1 MMDHPKM
8 VLAIAL
14 RFYCN
19 GVLRGAGRRYVQYVN
34 RASVIGL
41 ALGTAALIM
50 VVAVMN
56 GFDRELQSRLLSVTP
71 HLLVSAKTP
80 REQLISHDNVQQVQP
95 FLSADVLLLADQ
107 GGLLFRLQGLAPDDH
122 QVTIM
127 QDALRKGRWW
137 TQQDSAPIIL
147 GAPLVERFGYRLGQ
161 SIPVALIKIDPETQR
176 IQPQVSSFMLIG
188 TYALGAE
195 TDQAIAI
202 TSLSALA
209 KVLDSTPIQRL
220 HLRDPMAVRTVREDL
235 ISRDITPLSSWEH
248 EFGAFF
254 QAVQLEKLMMGL
266 LLSVLVGLALIS
278 LSAGMRIVM
287 LEKQQTTVI
296 LMTLGLT
303 AKDCRHVF
311 LIQSALLSLTGIAI
325 GSLLGVLLASQLP
338 ALMAAIEGLTGFS
351 IVTGS
356 YFSDLPVDIRLRD
369 TAMIII
375 LALLAC
381 AWVMWRL
388 VQSNF
393 RLAQDPARA
402 NSPSVGI

>member
-8 VLAIAL
+8 VLNIAL
-14 RFYCN
+14 RFYAN
-19 GVLRGAGRRYVQYVN
+19 GVLKGAGRRYVQYVN

-41 ALGTAALIM
+41 ALGTAALII

-56 GFDRELQSRLLSVTP
+56 GFDRELQLRLLSVTP
-71 HLLVSAKTP
+71 HLLVSAETP
-80 REQLISHDNVQQVQP
+80 REKLLKIDNVQQVQP
-95 FLSADVLLLADQ
+95 FLSAEVLLLADQ
-107 GGLLFRLQGLAPDDH
+107 GGLLFRLQGLAPGDQ
-122 QVTIM
+122 QVAVM
-127 QDALRKGRWW
+127 QQALRSGQWW
-137 TQQDSAPIIL
+137 TPQDVAPIIL

-161 SIPVALIKIDPETQR
+161 SIPVALIKVDPRTHRID
-176 IQPQVSSFMLIG
+176 PQVSSFTLIG

-209 KVLDSTPIQRL
+209 TVLDLPPAQRL
-220 HLRDPMAVRTVREDL
+220 HLKDPMAVQSAREDL
-235 ISRDITPLSSWEH
+235 ISLGTTPLSSWER

-278 LSAGMRIVM
+278 LTAGMRIVM

-303 AKDCRHVF
+303 AKDCRHIF
-311 LIQSALLSLTGIAI
+311 LIQSALLSVTGIVI
-325 GSLLGVLLASQLP
+325 GLLLGVLIASQLP
-338 ALMAAIEGLTGFS
+338 ALMAAVEGLTGFS

-356 YFSDLPVDIRLRD
+356 YFSDLPVDIRLLD
-369 TAMIII
+369 TAVIIFSAM
-375 LALLAC
+375 LSC

-388 VQSNF
+388 VQANF
-393 RLAQDPARA
+393 RLAQDPASS
-402 NSPSVGI
+402 NKPSAGL